1 MILAVLAISGCST
14 LQEATAPTPSASAAL
29 PVTAAVTPNGFG
41 GNWNEDLALSG
52 ELSGR
57 IGEVTA
63 SQPGQESECT
73 GKNSSSAGQWA
84 LHVFG
89 QVGPQVLGLVV
100 TANPYRG
107 PGQYTDSTTVVQVHN
122 LDNSSVWQSG
132 SGDPVTFAVNNDEES
147 GTLQATL
154 TSVASGTGKLKVSG
168 RWACK
173 T

>member
-1 MILAVLAISGCST
+1 MVLAALAFCGCST
-14 LQEATAPTPSASAAL
+14 IQEATAPTPSASAPT
-29 PVTAAVTPNGFG
+29 PVTAAITPQGFG

-57 IGEVTA
+57 LGEVIA
-63 SQPGQESECT
+63 SQAGQRSECT
-73 GKNSSSAGQWA
+73 GKNSKSAGQWA

-89 QVGPQVLGLVV
+89 QVGAQVYGLVV
-100 TANPYRG
+100 TASPYRG
-107 PGQYTDSTTVVQVHN
+107 PGQYGESTTAVQVHN
-122 LDNSSVWQSG
+122 LDSTSVWQSG
-132 SGDPVTFAVNNDEES
+132 SGDSVAFAVNNDEES

-154 TSVASGTGKLKVSG
+154 TNVSSGTGKMKVSG